1 MGLLSASCG
10 FTRFK
15 ITENVPSELWGQIPS
30 KLKQFA
36 FRDIDEIPEER
47 AWGWVAFEDMLD
59 VEWRSAPPDKGAYLA
74 FAFRLDTRR
83 IPPAVLKKHVQIAL
97 REEEQRIRE
106 QGKKFIGRDRKL
118 ELRDQVRLRLLGRF
132 LPVPAVF
139 DIAWNTDSNV
149 VYLASTQT
157 KLIELF
163 TEYFTLTFD
172 LHLEQLTPYFLAASF
187 LDDAAIQRL
196 DMLEPTRFA

>member
-1 MGLLSASCG
+1 MGLLGASCG

-15 ITENVPSELWGQIPS
+15 ITENVPNELWEQIPS

-83 IPPAVLKKHVQIAL
+83 IPPAVLKSMSKSLCA
-97 REEEQRIRE
+97 RKNSESGNK
-106 QGKKFIGRDRKL
+106 GKIHR
-118 ELRDQVRLRLLGRF
+118 
-132 LPVPAVF
+132 A
-139 DIAWNTDSNV
+139 
-149 VYLASTQT
+149 
-157 KLIELF
+157 
-163 TEYFTLTFD
+163 
-172 LHLEQLTPYFLAASF
+172 
-187 LDDAAIQRL
+187 
-196 DMLEPTRFA
+196 

>member
-1 MGLLSASCG
+1 MGLLGASCG

-15 ITENVPSELWGQIPS
+15 ITENVPNELWEQIPS

-83 IPPAVLKKHVQIAL
+83 IPPAVLK
-97 REEEQRIRE
+97 
-106 QGKKFIGRDRKL
+106 DRKST
-118 ELRDQVRLRLLGRF
+118 RL
-132 LPVPAVF
+132 
-139 DIAWNTDSNV
+139 NS
-149 VYLASTQT
+149 SH
-157 KLIELF
+157 E
-163 TEYFTLTFD
+163 
-172 LHLEQLTPYFLAASF
+172 
-187 LDDAAIQRL
+187 
-196 DMLEPTRFA
+196 